1 MSILQHSLEGNPG
14 RIIPGWDFCLLLL
27 MCAKKILLAGCQCC
41 SSVQG
46 RLRGRSIRAED
57 LEQVVAESVV
67 VGRQLLPSRMLV

>member
-27 MCAKKILLAGCQCC
+27 MCAQKILLAAWQCC

-46 RLRGRSIRAED
+46 RLRGRSSRAED
-57 LEQVVAESVV
+57 LEQVIAESVV
-67 VGRQLLPSRMLV
+67 VGRQL